1 MNWYTIIMGMLPLIS
16 GFLVIK
22 GLTFYGETKHSPK
35 SISPSYFAAVAL
47 LFALF
52 ASLIFSEVWNR
63 VGKINGLMLEEANSL
78 RAILRITEN
87 DPAIASRYQT
97 AIHNYMESIE
107 KKELRMSKNTEAGV
121 NSNKLFNPLYVLAT
135 DSVTFRNK
143 SNVQMALLN
152 KTDQLRNA
160 WFEREELLKYR
171 IVPEKLLILFLMGFF
186 TQISI
191 AMSHLGNKKA
201 IRDTVLVFSLAFFS
215 AIAIL
220 LFIDDTELSRQF
232 LSIQVL
238 KDVH

>member
-1 MNWYTIIMGMLPLIS
+1 MNWYMFIMVMLPIIS

-22 GLTFYGETKHSPK
+22 GLTFYGETKHSPR

-63 VGKINGLMLEEANSL
+63 VGKINGLMMDQANSL

-87 DPAIASRYQT
+87 DSSIAARYQD
-97 AIHNYMESIE
+97 AVHHYIGSIE
-107 KKELRMSKNTEAGV
+107 KKELGMSTNTEAGV

-135 DSVTFRNK
+135 DSIAFQNK
-143 SNVQMALLN
+143 SNVQMAILN
-152 KTDQLRNA
+152 KTEQLRNA
-160 WFEREELLKYR
+160 WFEREELLKQR

-191 AMSHLGNKKA
+191 AMSHLGNKRG
-201 IRDTVLVFSLAFFS
+201 IRDTVLVFSFAFFS
-215 AIAIL
+215 AIAVL
-220 LFIDDTELSRQF
+220 LFIDNTELSRQF
-232 LSIQVL
+232 LSIHVL